1 MLSTNTGTIRP
12 WRNCCLG
19 WVSSLGE
26 DGYSGS
32 LRGPWMRQLCPRDLG
47 SAGAAGRHPGNITEN
62 NSLASAS
69 RISSPK
75 DRLVCSLQSCLS
87 KREWWEVKACLDGKS
102 KHVYLPPNLQWLP
115 SQSIFDSYSHIN
127 NQPRSPVPSHSLPVS
142 PATCHF
148 NPEAPLVSG
157 MVRELKLKPCHLTP
171 YLL

>member
-1 MLSTNTGTIRP
+1 MLSTNRDTIRP
-12 WRNCCLG
+12 WRNCCSG

-32 LRGPWMRQLCPRDLG
+32 LRGPWMRQLRPRHLG

-75 DRLVCSLQSCLS
+75 DRLVCSLHSCLS
-87 KREWWEVKACLDGKS
+87 EREWWEVKACLSSS
-102 KHVYLPPNLQWLP
+102 KPPVASQPVHLWLLLP
-115 SQSIFDSYSHIN
+115 YY
-127 NQPRSPVPSHSLPVS
+127 QPRSPVPSNSLPVS

-157 MVRELKLKPCHLTP
+157 MVWELKLKPCHLTP